1 MSNDNLDN
9 YVPENIR
16 NVFVGKASASQ
27 NDLNLAGENVSSCKA
42 EEKKNE
48 GEKVMDNK
56 QPENAEAVKAELEA
70 SFAEK
75 EAKFNET
82 IASLEGEKS
91 DLTAKNEELT
101 VANESLTKQVEEL
114 NASKAELEQKVSDL
128 TSEKESAVAE
138 CESAKSELA
147 EIKKEQLTA
156 SRKNELATAGLLI
169 SDETLQE
176 KQIAKISEMSD
187 EQFADYVSEL
197 GAIAS
202 AKEEKKPEAS
212 ASKEGKDPEEKE
224 ESNSSSKASAS
235 VKGPMTDAEIYTST
249 IASIQAP
256 SVNEEG
262 VNKYAQM

>member
-1 MSNDNLDN
+1 MTNNNLDN

-16 NVFVGKASASQ
+16 DVFVSKASASQ
-27 NDLNLAGENVSSCKA
+27 NDNNLAGENESSCKA

-48 GEKVMDNK
+48 GETVMDNK
-56 QPENAEAVKAELEA
+56 PENAEAVKAELEA

-101 VANESLTKQVEEL
+101 VANESLTKQIEEL

-138 CESAKSELA
+138 CESAKRELA
-147 EIKKEQLTA
+147 KIKKEQLTA

-202 AKEEKKPEAS
+202 AKEEKKPEVS
-212 ASKEGKDPEEKE
+212 ASKEENESEGKE
-224 ESNSSSKASAS
+224 ESNSSCKASVS
-235 VKGPMTDAEIYTST
+235 VKSPVTDAEIYTST

-262 VNKYAQM
+262 VSKYAQM

>member
-1 MSNDNLDN
+1 MTNNNLDD

-16 NVFVGKASASQ
+16 DVFVGKASASQ
-27 NDLNLAGENVSSCKA
+27 NDNNLAGENVSSCKA

-48 GEKVMDNK
+48 GETVMDNK
-56 QPENAEAVKAELEA
+56 PENAEAVKAELEA

-82 IASLEGEKS
+82 IASLEGEKN

-101 VANESLTKQVEEL
+101 VANESLIKQVEEL
-114 NASKAELEQKVSDL
+114 SASKAELEQKVSDL

-169 SDETLQE
+169 SDEALQE

-202 AKEEKKPEAS
+202 AKEDKKPEAS
-212 ASKEGKDPEEKE
+212 ASKEEGKDPEEKE
-224 ESNSSSKASAS
+224 ESNSSCKASAS
-235 VKGPMTDAEIYTST
+235 VKGPVTDAEIYTST

-262 VNKYAQM
+262 VSKYAQM

>member
-1 MSNDNLDN
+1 MTDNLDN

-16 NVFVGKASASQ
+16 DVFVGKASASQ
-27 NDLNLAGENVSSCKA
+27 NDANLAGDNASSCKA
-42 EEKKNE
+42 EEKSNE
-48 GEKVMDNK
+48 GEKVMENK
-56 QPENAEAVKAELEA
+56 PENAEAVKAELEA
-70 SFAEK
+70 TFAEK

-82 IASLEGEKS
+82 IASLEEEKAS
-91 DLTAKNEELT
+91 LSAKAEELT

-114 NASKAELEQKVSDL
+114 SSAKSELEKQVSDL

-169 SDETLQE
+169 SDENLQK

-212 ASKEGKDPEEKE
+212 ASKEEKKDTTAECE

-235 VKGPMTDAEIYTST
+235 VSAPVTDAEIYTST

>member
-1 MSNDNLDN
+1 MTNNNLDN

-16 NVFVGKASASQ
+16 DVFVSKASASQ
-27 NDLNLAGENVSSCKA
+27 NDNNLAGENESSCKA

-48 GEKVMDNK
+48 GETVMDNK
-56 QPENAEAVKAELEA
+56 PENAEAVKAELEA

-75 EAKFNET
+75 EAKFN
-82 IASLEGEKS
+82 
-91 DLTAKNEELT
+91 T
-101 VANESLTKQVEEL
+101 VANESLTKQIEEL

-147 EIKKEQLTA
+147 KIKKEQLTA

-202 AKEEKKPEAS
+202 AKEEKKPEVS
-212 ASKEGKDPEEKE
+212 ASKEENESEGKE
-224 ESNSSSKASAS
+224 ESNSSCKASVS
-235 VKGPMTDAEIYTST
+235 VKSPVTDAEIYTST

-262 VNKYAQM
+262 VSKYAQM